1 MASHLGIIFNL
12 KITGTLFRTFL
23 KGTKR
28 KKTEKSNM
36 NKTEEFSSGEYS
48 GDSDV
53 DYSGEEIRECKLY
66 RIKVENSTTGT

>member
-1 MASHLGIIFNL
+1 
-12 KITGTLFRTFL
+12 
-23 KGTKR
+23 
-28 KKTEKSNM
+28 M

-66 RIKVENSTTGT
+66 RIKVENFSTGT

>member
-1 MASHLGIIFNL
+1 
-12 KITGTLFRTFL
+12 
-23 KGTKR
+23 
-28 KKTEKSNM
+28 M
-36 NKTEEFSSGEYS
+36 NKTEEFSSGYS